1 MNFMT
6 DEQTNLVK
14 KISAILT
21 AAHEKL
27 AVAESSAGGLVS
39 ACLLSV
45 PGASSFFVGGSVLY
59 SYQIR
64 KQIVQMG
71 KEEHR
76 KYGGSTP
83 ELILDLALKFREK
96 MGTDWVIGEGGA
108 AGPSKSPYGHN
119 AGYTALAVAGP
130 INRTRTMETGKSD
143 RIENMSEFATALLRF
158 FLEVLEE
165 REAGREGMRL
175 NP

>member
-1 MNFMT
+1 MSFIT
-6 DEQTNLVK
+6 AEQTNLVK
-14 KISAILT
+14 KIAAILT
-21 AAHEKL
+21 TANEKL
-27 AVAESSAGGLVS
+27 AVAESSTGGLVS
-39 ACLLSV
+39 ACLLSI

-76 KYGGSTP
+76 RYGGSTP
-83 ELILDLALKFREK
+83 ELILEIALKFREK

-119 AGYTALAVAGP
+119 AGYTALAVVGP
-130 INRTRTMETGKSD
+130 INQAKSIETGKSD
-143 RIENMSEFATALLRF
+143 RIENMSEFTTALLSF
-158 FLEVLEE
+158 FLDILQE
-165 REAGREGMRL
+165 RETRQVGDFGK
-175 NP
+175 